1 MHLWDLSAYL
11 PAGHLV
17 IRMDSMGPVPT
28 WRDAAYALDRAGH
41 RSASFGACQG
51 RFEALCTGD
60 VPEPDGPWAL
70 RGAGFDCWAWPVGSI
85 AGAAADCGAHAD
97 VCPCPN
103 CKARLTGPAAD
114 CSAGVDGCLCLRG
127 AHAAQVPA
135 SVRST
140 VEALPPALGSFLLA
154 LANNLRVSLELL
166 DGQGP
171 VDQVPVEQVPGAD
184 PDGVVRGIQGALV
197 AVEQGDTN
205 VAAISLVDGSAIGPG
220 TPDCRMRTSCAECL
234 AWWTCYPDG

>member
-70 RGAGFDCWAWPVGSI
+70 RGAGFEAWAWPVAQVP
-85 AGAAADCGAHAD
+85 AGE
-97 VCPCPN
+97 
-103 CKARLTGPAAD
+103 
-114 CSAGVDGCLCLRG
+114 
-127 AHAAQVPA
+127 VPA

-154 LANNLRVSLELL
+154 LVNNLRVSLELL

-171 VDQVPVEQVPGAD
+171 VDQVPVEQVPGERDLYATDAAHSNRVGCPHCIRRERGPCDGCCWLPQVPAEQAD
-184 PDGVVRGIQGALV
+184 RA
-197 AVEQGDTN
+197 
-205 VAAISLVDGSAIGPG
+205 
-220 TPDCRMRTSCAECL
+220 
-234 AWWTCYPDG
+234 

>member
-70 RGAGFDCWAWPVGSI
+70 RGAGFEAWAWPVAQVP
-85 AGAAADCGAHAD
+85 AGE
-97 VCPCPN
+97 
-103 CKARLTGPAAD
+103 
-114 CSAGVDGCLCLRG
+114 
-127 AHAAQVPA
+127 VPA